1 VIWKR
6 CVQRAGTPI
15 AFHEK
20 IMNAMPH
27 IQTPQAHILVEKKQ
41 GLTAAFLAGEEPKFL
56 EKLTRLLDEYFFTVY
71 EQSITARKM
80 VIARHP
86 FAVIAL
92 GGYGRKEQCIHSDVD
107 LLILFHKTVPPEVE
121 AFVQEIVYPLWD
133 AKFEVGYAVRH
144 IDECI
149 DMAFERFDILTT
161 VLDARFIC
169 GDSLIFSRFMEK
181 FRHRLSTRHFRQ
193 TLDYLFEHGIRRLE
207 NFGDSTFLVTP
218 DLKSGFGGLRDYHT
232 LLWYAKIKADIK
244 ERRDLE
250 YYGFLSHFEY
260 HSLEKTLAYLWD
272 VRNRLHHITG
282 RKCDTLY
289 FEYQT
294 EMAGLLNYTSQ
305 EGRPDVEIFLG
316 DLHARMEFL
325 KQINQITFEDI
336 MTSSRIRKEPAP
348 QRLTRT
354 SGLVIRKRRLYFA
367 NTVVILQ
374 HPALLLKIFLESGRR
389 KIPLSIEARRVV
401 SEFLHLVDD
410 EIKTDP
416 ACIKIFRQIL
426 ALSFWEFNALN
437 VMLST
442 GILGQFIPEFNAIR
456 NKIQYNHYHLFPVD
470 KHSIRCVQV
479 INSFREPGTDLNTGL
494 YAAVFREVRNKN
506 LLRVTALLHDIGKSD
521 PAKEHSNTGADIARP
536 ILARLGFRPAE
547 AADGR
552 FLIQNHLLLAKTA
565 TRRDVFDEETAVYTA
580 GKVGK
585 IRLLRMLFLLTV
597 ADSMATGPKA
607 WNEWTESLIKDLFLK
622 TMRIL
627 KTGELAS
634 RKAQRLI
641 LRKKQA
647 VVALLRETWHEPE
660 ILSQLDAMSGR
671 YLLNMPAVHIAD
683 HIRLFRNLGDRQFIW
698 QISCEGESDIRT
710 VAICGLEKPGFY
722 SKIAGVFFLNR
733 IDIVASQAY
742 PLGDTHILD
751 IFKVMA
757 PSDRIFEQ
765 EKWEKT
771 EKDLA
776 QALADD
782 HFLDRVVDRIPRQIT
797 IASGRRPEPNQVRID
812 NDTSSFFTIIEVLT
826 YDFPGLLFTITNTLY
841 RSGVNV
847 TVAMVGGKVD
857 QVMDIFYVRDVENDQ
872 KIQNPEKLRQ
882 IKTAILKRLPQI
894 HAKEVLNEKN

>member
-1 VIWKR
+1 MKTVTHISNTPVRKMLEKKR
-6 CVQRAGTPI
+6 HLVQR
-15 AFHEK
+15 
-20 IMNAMPH
+20 
-27 IQTPQAHILVEKKQ
+27 
-41 GLTAAFLAGEEPKFL
+41 FLADLEPDL
-56 EKLTRLLDEYFFTVY
+56 LGNLTRVLDEYVFTVY
-71 EQSITARKM
+71 EKSITARKM
-80 VIARHP
+80 VISGQS

-92 GGYGRKEQCIHSDVD
+92 GGYGRKEQCIHSDID
-107 LLILFHKTVPPEVE
+107 LLILFDDTVPPEVE

-133 AKFEVGYAVRH
+133 ARFEVGYAVRH
-144 IDECI
+144 MNECI

-169 GDSLIFSRFMEK
+169 GNSLIYSRFMEK
-181 FRHRLSTRHFRQ
+181 FRHGLSTRYYKQ
-193 TLDYLFEHGIRRLE
+193 TLDYLFKHGIKRLE

-232 LLWYAKIKADIK
+232 LLWYAKIKSNIK

-260 HSLEKTLAYLWD
+260 RALDKALNYIWRI
-272 VRNRLHHITG
+272 RNWLHHITG
-282 RKCDTLY
+282 RKCDTLH

-294 EMAGLLNYTSQ
+294 EMAERLNYTNQ
-305 EGRPDVEIFLG
+305 GGQPDVEIFLG
-316 DLHARMEFL
+316 DLHAKMEFL

-336 MTSSRIRKEPAP
+336 LTSSRIRKESATP
-348 QRLTRT
+348 RLTQT
-354 SGLVIRKRRLYFA
+354 SGLIIRRRRLYFA

-374 HPALLLKIFLESGRR
+374 RPELLLKIFLESGRR
-389 KIPLSIEARRVV
+389 RIPLSIEARRVV

-410 EIKTDP
+410 DIRSDP
-416 ACIKIFRQIL
+416 DNIKIFKQIL
-426 ALSFWEFNALN
+426 ALSFWEFNVLN

-442 GILGQFIPEFNAIR
+442 GILEQIIPEYHAIR

-479 INSFREPGTDLNTGL
+479 INSFREPGTDINTSL
-494 YAAVFREVRNKN
+494 YANVYKEIRNKN

-521 PAKEHSNTGADIARP
+521 PAKEHSNTGAEIARP
-536 ILARLGFRPAE
+536 ILERLGFKPAE
-547 AADGR
+547 TADAQ
-552 FLIQNHLLLAKTA
+552 FLIRHHLLLAKTA

-580 GKVGK
+580 DKVGK

-607 WNEWTESLIKDLFLK
+607 WNEWTENLIKDLFMK

-641 LRKKQA
+641 QRKKEE
-647 VVALLRETWHEPE
+647 VTALLGDIWQETDT
-660 ILSQLDAMSGR
+660 SKQLDALSKR
-671 YLLNMPAVHIAD
+671 YLLNMPAIHIAD
-683 HIRLFRNLGDRQFIW
+683 HIKLYQNLGNRQFIW
-698 QISCEGESDIRT
+698 QISHEDDSDIRT
-710 VAICGLEKPGFY
+710 ISICGREKPGFY

-733 IDIVASQAY
+733 INIVASQAY

-757 PSDRIFEQ
+757 PSDRIFEK
-765 EKWEKT
+765 EKWEKAK
-771 EKDLA
+771 KDLS

-782 HFLDRVVDRIPRQIT
+782 HFLDKVVEKIPSHIT

-826 YDFPGLLFTITNTLY
+826 YDFAGLLFTITNTLY
-841 RSGVNV
+841 RCGVNV
-847 TVAMVGGKVD
+847 NVAMVGSKVD
-857 QVMDIFYVRDVENDQ
+857 QIMDIFYVRSLEDDQ
-872 KIQNPEKLRQ
+872 KIQDPEKLKQ
-882 IKTAILKRLPQI
+882 IKTAILDRLPQL
-894 HAKEVLNEKN
+894 HAKEV